1 MKRKSRFLEAALLLI
16 VFAFLFSSCI
26 GLENVEKI
34 KFNILIEEEKGPQEG
49 YLSLQVIPKGEDKF
63 QGTVDFKLGDEE
75 FSTTFTTEEGSLEN
89 AITPLIFSNPSLA
102 GILGVVSSAQLMLT
116 PFLFTG
122 EELKEGSMWREKNE
136 EGQETETTITSSET
150 RFGKEALWIEVKTD
164 GIVVIQ
170 MLAEKE
176 TYLPLVLDIRDE
188 TQLESGQQRIYLEVE
203 EIVWQE

>member
-1 MKRKSRFLEAALLLI
+1 LKRKSRFLEAALLFL
-16 VFAFLFSSCI
+16 VFTFLFSSCI

-34 KFNILIEEEKGPQEG
+34 RFNILVEEEKGPKEG
-49 YLSLQVIPKGEDKF
+49 YLFLQIVPKGEDKF

-102 GILGVVSSAQLMLT
+102 SILGLVTSAQLILT

-150 RFGKEALWIEVKTD
+150 RFDKEALWVEVKTD